1 MKKIVKILSILAALA
16 AVLLIAAFIT
26 LKIMFPAEKLKAMA
40 QEYTQKNFNREIAF
54 SGVSFNLIGV
64 TLDNFALSEAGSF
77 EKNGTFAKADQA
89 VVKLALAPLLK
100 KRIEVSTI
108 GLEGLDITVI
118 KNKEGK
124 FNFDDFL
131 TQSTEAPTPQ
141 EPSVKKEEEK
151 SSFEIMAEEIY
162 ATDCNFYYKD
172 LQNNMEASVTKLNL
186 QIKDFDLKNA
196 FPVSFSFTTDYQD
209 NKGLTVQIPV
219 QAEFVLS
226 LANLDMPK
234 ASAELKKFSLN
245 YKDIFFALQG
255 AAENFANPSVNL
267 QGKISGLSDKALAD
281 LASDLPSFVLPDI
294 LFTAQADVNLDQ
306 SSAVIKQAKL
316 SIQDSAITAQGSAAW
331 GGNTPTYQINSGINL
346 DLGQIAQMATMMDG
360 FGLGGKI
367 KGNIAATDK
376 NNGQDVSG
384 KISLSDLTIQYPP
397 MILSNVQGD
406 IVLKSLADISCSSLK
421 GLLNEEKFDSSFAYK
436 DLSGVL
442 DLAFHF
448 DLAKLTLT
456 SFDFQN
462 NTSAKEEKPSEKE
475 DPAPQEKTTTPETF
489 FNVKGD
495 IKIGQIT
502 VPYFTTQGIT
512 LSADVKKA
520 SASMKKSNGTV
531 TFNLQEGAITDLD
544 SFVKENKIV
553 KILLL
558 PFTIINKVTSK
569 LGVQIFPAANAED
582 KGKIKF
588 SSGSGSYLFT
598 NGLMN
603 IEETHFNSAVS
614 DMKATGSLDFNT
626 EKLDMKV
633 SATVLTSQTPIV
645 IKIGGTMSNPSG
657 KLDVASTAVSLVGGI
672 LNYKTP
678 VKAAQATTGA
688 AQKVAEKTV
697 DVSTEAVKETVST
710 AVNTIKG
717 IGSLFKSS
725 KKEESTAEK

>member
-1 MKKIVKILSILAALA
+1 MKKIVKILSILAAFA

-54 SGVSFNLIGV
+54 SGVSFNLIGL
-64 TLDNFALSEAGSF
+64 TLDNFALSEAGTF
-77 EKNGTFAKADQA
+77 EQNGTFAKADQA
-89 VVKLALAPLLK
+89 VVKLALAPLLR

-118 KNKEGK
+118 KNKDGK

-131 TQSTEAPTPQ
+131 TDSSAAPTPQ
-141 EPSVKKEEEK
+141 KTTEAEEK
-151 SSFEIMAEEIY
+151 QSSSFEITAEEIY
-162 ATDCNFYYKD
+162 ATNCNFYYKD
-172 LQNNMEASVTKLNL
+172 LQNNTEASVTKVNL
-186 QIKDFDLKNA
+186 QINDFDLHKS
-196 FPVSFSFTTDYQD
+196 FPISFSFTTDYQD
-209 NKGLTVQIPV
+209 ANGLTVQIPL
-219 QAEFVLS
+219 QADFTLS
-226 LANLDMPK
+226 LANLDMAK
-234 ASAELKKFSLN
+234 AGAELKKFTLS
-245 YKDIFFALQG
+245 YKDILFSLQG
-255 AAENFANPSVNL
+255 SANNFANPSVNL

-281 LASDLPSFVLPDI
+281 LSSDLPSFVLPDI
-294 LFTAQADVNLDQ
+294 LFTAQADVNLEQ
-306 SSAVIKQAKL
+306 SSAAIKQAKL
-316 SIQDSAITAQGSAAW
+316 SIQDSAITAQGSTTW
-331 GGNTPTYQINSGINL
+331 GGKAPTYQINSSISL

-360 FGLGGKI
+360 FGLGGQI
-367 KGNIAATDK
+367 KGNIRATDK
-376 NNGQDVSG
+376 NNAQDASG
-384 KISLSDLTIQYPP
+384 KISLSDLTVKYPP
-397 MILSNVQGD
+397 MTLSNVQGD
-406 IVLKSLADISCSSLK
+406 IVLKSLADISCPSLK

-462 NTSAKEEKPSEKE
+462 SSSEKEEKPAKKE
-475 DPAPQEKTTTPETF
+475 ENVPQEKPTIPETF

-512 LSADVKKA
+512 LTTDIKNA

-531 TFNLQEGAITDLD
+531 SFSLQEGAITDLD

-569 LGVQIFPAANAED
+569 LGVKIFPAANAED

-598 NGLMN
+598 NGLMS

-614 DMKATGSLDFNT
+614 DMKAAGSLDFNT

-645 IKIGGTMSNPSG
+645 IKIGGTMSEPSG
-657 KLDVASTAVSLVGGI
+657 KLDVAGTAVSLVGGI